1 MENSEHGVLNAEF
14 REETESEAA
23 ESCPCGEGG
32 SPTRRSA
39 SPEEGE
45 RTAAAPSE
53 PRNDDREV
61 SPDLFAHFDSLRE
74 QGARLAAEVPGF
86 ELGEALRDAD
96 FLRLTSPVVGLSVR
110 AAWYALHGAER
121 EEQAARRAY
130 ERAEENI
137 SICPLKMPV
146 HIHSVRIAVQV
157 GFIIQSLLSKA
168 VP

>member
-96 FLRLTSPVVGLSVR
+96 FLRLTSPAVGVSASR
-110 AAWYALHGAER
+110 PIS
-121 EEQAARRAY
+121 ARRFA
-130 ERAEENI
+130 A
-137 SICPLKMPV
+137 
-146 HIHSVRIAVQV
+146 
-157 GFIIQSLLSKA
+157 
-168 VP
+168 